1 MKAIVFNED
10 EFKGEKRKVKRFAV
24 KGRDRLGR
32 CIVAVN
38 QKK

>member
-1 MKAIVFNED
+1 MQAIVFNED
-10 EFKGEKRKVKRFAV
+10 EFKGEKRKVKRFRV
-24 KGRDRLGR
+24 KEGDRLGR